1 MSGLTLHLLGQL
13 RVIGPD
19 GADLAPRSRK
29 TRALLG
35 ILALT
40 PGATA
45 SRGTIAGLLW
55 SDRAEEQ
62 ARASLRQAIAE
73 LRETAPAIASHL
85 QADRMSV
92 GLDATACRT
101 DVALLAD
108 AIAKG
113 DLAVLSAML
122 PTLALPLMADMD
134 GLSPDLD
141 DWLRIER
148 ARFESSLLAGAL
160 GALSSVAASREQAR
174 TVATHLQRLFEGNE
188 EAARLG
194 MELDHAAGDLAS
206 LHRRYRL
213 LEEQMK
219 REFDGHPSAETRTL
233 FARLTAF
240 APVRDAPA
248 PEGSSGGEPPV
259 ILLTAF
265 AILDPQGRIG
275 PLGEVL
281 QHDLVA
287 SLSRLPD
294 LRVLMPSGP
303 VPDRPDGPING
314 SIAGYRLGGSI
325 RPTAHGLQLAF
336 TLTRMADGSL
346 VWSHRTE
353 ADEAELG
360 SALDDAVERVA
371 GAMLPTVERD
381 LVLSHRLDSAAPEAY
396 ALYLRGRTLMLAA
409 ESYSTA
415 RKAAD
420 LLEKALEIDSGMI
433 SARLHLV
440 GCYNGDFMQMIAG
453 HDATD
458 LRARA
463 LKLAQEAVS
472 LEPRN
477 PNALARLGWT
487 KLRAYSADDAEA
499 LIRSAL
505 ELGPHHADNVEQCG
519 AALALLGH
527 ATEGAALIQHALA
540 LNPFPRSDYFADFAI
555 TEMLQGRFSEAASQF
570 AAAADPSILYL
581 ALEAAC
587 LGHLKIDRGLHA
599 LRQRLAAIWAGA
611 APCADD
617 DIVPWVW
624 SVLPLVRPEHRA
636 MVEEGLRQ
644 AGLAADPAA
653 HPSNTR

>member
-275 PLGEVL
+275 PLG
-281 QHDLVA
+281 
-287 SLSRLPD
+287 
-294 LRVLMPSGP
+294 
-303 VPDRPDGPING
+303 
-314 SIAGYRLGGSI
+314 
-325 RPTAHGLQLAF
+325 
-336 TLTRMADGSL
+336 
-346 VWSHRTE
+346 
-353 ADEAELG
+353 
-360 SALDDAVERVA
+360 
-371 GAMLPTVERD
+371 
-381 LVLSHRLDSAAPEAY
+381 
-396 ALYLRGRTLMLAA
+396 GR
-409 ESYSTA
+409 
-415 RKAAD
+415 
-420 LLEKALEIDSGMI
+420 
-433 SARLHLV
+433 
-440 GCYNGDFMQMIAG
+440 
-453 HDATD
+453 
-458 LRARA
+458 
-463 LKLAQEAVS
+463 
-472 LEPRN
+472 
-477 PNALARLGWT
+477 
-487 KLRAYSADDAEA
+487 
-499 LIRSAL
+499 
-505 ELGPHHADNVEQCG
+505 
-519 AALALLGH
+519 
-527 ATEGAALIQHALA
+527 
-540 LNPFPRSDYFADFAI
+540 
-555 TEMLQGRFSEAASQF
+555 
-570 AAAADPSILYL
+570 
-581 ALEAAC
+581 
-587 LGHLKIDRGLHA
+587 
-599 LRQRLAAIWAGA
+599 
-611 APCADD
+611 
-617 DIVPWVW
+617 
-624 SVLPLVRPEHRA
+624 
-636 MVEEGLRQ
+636 
-644 AGLAADPAA
+644 
-653 HPSNTR
+653 